1 MNRNFLRNPN
11 VLFISRLI
19 LGAIFIYASFDKALN
34 PLAFAKV
41 IWNYRV
47 TPPGLINIAAVIL
60 PWIELLA
67 GVLLVFGFKVRGAN
81 LIINGLLV
89 FYIVLF
95 MVTAIRGIN
104 VACGC
109 FTTSTTA
116 KSNLIL
122 RIIEDIGMLILGMH
136 IFSFYKAKGRVTE

>member
-1 MNRNFLRNPN
+1 MRNFLRNPN

-19 LGAIFIYASFDKALN
+19 LGGIFIYASFDKVLH
-34 PLAFAKV
+34 PEAFARV
-41 IWNYRV
+41 IWHYRI
-47 TPPGLINIAAVIL
+47 TAPGLINIAAVSL

-67 GVLLVFGFKVRGAN
+67 GALLILGVKVRGAN

-89 FYIVLF
+89 FYILLF
-95 MVTAIRGIN
+95 TVTAIRGIN

-109 FTTSTTA
+109 FTTSAAA

-122 RIIEDIGMLILGMH
+122 RTIEDIGMLILGIH
-136 IFSFYKAKGRVTE
+136 IFFYYKAKGRITE